1 MLLTEKSPPQKS
13 ASLCSTIGRELS
25 LIYLIHSNNVLSLEN
40 PVGYLKTQY
49 PALDDVAVDFANS
62 STFLLFSVYNLRLAN
77 IRVAN
82 FPVHTFP
89 NFIVHKMHDTIIH
102 AFPTPLPKFGLKVL
116 IYH

>member
-40 PVGYLKTQY
+40 PGGYLKAQY

-62 STFLLFSVYNLRLAN
+62 STFLLFSDVVEELR
-77 IRVAN
+77 
-82 FPVHTFP
+82 
-89 NFIVHKMHDTIIH
+89 
-102 AFPTPLPKFGLKVL
+102 
-116 IYH
+116 Y

>member
-40 PVGYLKTQY
+40 PVGYLKAQY

-62 STFLLFSVYNLRLAN
+62 STFLLFNNVDGEKKTGGPWYTPGA
-77 IRVAN
+77 A
-82 FPVHTFP
+82 FHE
-89 NFIVHKMHDTIIH
+89 IILWN
-102 AFPTPLPKFGLKVL
+102 A
-116 IYH
+116 IIM

>member
-40 PVGYLKTQY
+40 PVGYLKAQY

-62 STFLLFSVYNLRLAN
+62 STFLLFNNERQRTFFHFCALSFSLKKIDFIT
-77 IRVAN
+77 IR
-82 FPVHTFP
+82 
-89 NFIVHKMHDTIIH
+89 IKI
-102 AFPTPLPKFGLKVL
+102 KG
-116 IYH
+116 

>member
-40 PVGYLKTQY
+40 PVGYLKAQY

-62 STFLLFSVYNLRLAN
+62 STFLLFILQLYQVN
-77 IRVAN
+77 IFRKN
-82 FPVHTFP
+82 IIYTFP
-89 NFIVHKMHDTIIH
+89 FSHAKKTTYCSLFLKRYFLIVPY
-102 AFPTPLPKFGLKVL
+102 AA
-116 IYH
+116 